1 MHSLTFRFIARQFAW
16 IQNRK
21 SLQAASEEKKAKE
34 VRDCTF
40 RPEIGNKSSKTIGRR
55 GTR

>member
-1 MHSLTFRFIARQFAW
+1 MRPLTFRFIARQFAW